1 MRRFE
6 LIDGTS
12 RKFWQV
18 RSHGPEITVTFG
30 RIGTEG
36 QSKTKSL
43 ASMDAAEAE
52 VARLIREKTAKGYVE
67 VGLQAVIP
75 APAIETQAPQPQPQ
89 CVDTSTPGTRRGTVG
104 SGAAAVPESTAH
116 PGLGRSAG
124 AAMEPARL
132 SDAGR
137 SSELRDASASTSAW
151 TPSDGLVWPS
161 AGFLWTEQRLAELP
175 PMRGLLS
182 PSSLDPADTG
192 NADPDPAA
200 LKAWPFDVDP
210 RQCTDLELWSQACSQ
225 TDLLGRVH
233 RRLVQTAAALH
244 GLPFALELALTC
256 AQHWLAS
263 NPSLYTYAGDR
274 PAHSLR
280 KRLAVC
286 SESVHAACVEVAARF
301 RGAALEIDAMICFML
316 PEQAAWANES
326 AQHPDLGEE
335 VEASWLDDTALS
347 PANALRVLRGRYGSA
362 FGWQLYFDTPKPAQT
377 ALLQLRLHGVGALP
391 LFDAAI
397 SEYARYPRMQPALE
411 RLLGMLECVE
421 APETFTVLFRHVEQ
435 EAVRH
440 SLQRLATRWPVALFK
455 SALLT
460 PRRSEA
466 LEDWAVG
473 LAANMPDIVDV
484 ALEASTPAERA
495 RMDTV
500 VRARLRPIEAPLDA
514 LPAALREAMNK
525 PAAGKGKI
533 APLPPFFDA
542 RTLIRPQL
550 RSGGALSEAA
560 MVQLGRLLA
569 ASTLQAAHPA
579 LEAVR
584 AACTPESLSECAWSL
599 FRAWQRV
606 GSPSKQ
612 VWAFAALG
620 LLGNDAVAH
629 RLAPLIREWPG
640 QSAHARATLGLDILA
655 ALGSDAAL
663 MQLNGIAEKVK
674 HAGLQARAR
683 ERIEHIAAARGLTPI
698 ELADRLVP
706 DLGLDAQG
714 VVSLDFGTRQFQVTL
729 DDAMKPRL
737 RDATG
742 RLLKD
747 LPKPGRGDDPELA
760 EAAVLQFKALK
771 KDAKAVAALH
781 VPRLERAM
789 CEGRRW
795 RPAVFERLFV
805 AHPWTGLLARRLL
818 WGVYREG
825 VLIDAV
831 RIAEDHSL
839 ADSEDGTCR
848 LAEDV
853 EVGIV
858 HPLELPAE
866 LAAAFGSRFSDYEIV
881 QPFRQLGRE
890 THTVDPAERQAGELL
905 RFKDRKTSAG
915 ALMSLAA
922 RGWESDTS
930 SYAIR
935 RFTRQLPGGREV
947 SVELEPGIQLGDIQ
961 SEPEQWLLKVDL
973 PAADAD
979 PIQVSELIRD
989 LELAAPL

>member
-6 LIDGTS
+6 LVDGVS
-12 RKFWQV
+12 KKFWEI
-18 RSHGPEITVTFG
+18 RTHGVEFTVSFG
-30 RIGTEG
+30 RIGTQG
-36 QSKTKSL
+36 QSKTKPL
-43 ASMDAAEAE
+43 ASAAAAEAE
-52 VARLIREKTAKGYVE
+52 VAKLIREKTAKGYVE
-67 VGLQAVIP
+67 VALGASPSSPPVETLQP
-75 APAIETQAPQPQPQ
+75 L
-89 CVDTSTPGTRRGTVG
+89 
-104 SGAAAVPESTAH
+104 PESRRADASTRDTGLETA
-116 PGLGRSAG
+116 SAVRPATTPAS
-124 AAMEPARL
+124 AA
-132 SDAGR
+132 
-137 SSELRDASASTSAW
+137 SSHGQFDCAATELAAQSVSASTREPQGGMESSGSRAVD
-151 TPSDGLVWPS
+151 DGLVWPS
-161 AGFLWTEQRLAELP
+161 AGFLWTEERLAELP
-175 PMRGLLS
+175 PMRGLQPLS
-182 PSSLDPADTG
+182 VGDTDPAQKDL
-192 NADPDPAA
+192 DPAA

-210 RQCTDLELWSQACSQ
+210 RQCTDLKLWSQACSQ
-225 TDLLGRVH
+225 TDLLGRAH
-233 RRLVQTAAALH
+233 RTLVQAATALH
-244 GLPFALELALTC
+244 GLPFALELTLGC
-256 AQHWLAS
+256 AAQWLAS

-274 PAHSLR
+274 PARSLR
-280 KRLAVC
+280 KQLAVC
-286 SESVHAACVEVAARF
+286 SEPVHAACVEIASRF
-301 RGAALEIDAMICFML
+301 RGVALETDALISFML
-316 PEQAAWANES
+316 PEQAAWANEC
-326 AQHPDLGEE
+326 AQHPGLDEE
-335 VEASWLDDTALS
+335 AEASWLDDTALS

-362 FGWQLYFDTPKPAQT
+362 FGWQLYFDTPRPAQT

-397 SEYARYPRMQPALE
+397 KEYARWPRLRPALE

-421 APETFTVLFRHVEQ
+421 APETFAVLFRHVEH
-435 EAVRH
+435 EAVRD

-466 LEDWAVG
+466 LEDWAVS
-473 LAANMPDIVDV
+473 LAASTPEIVDV
-484 ALEASTPAERA
+484 ALEASTPAERT
-495 RMDTV
+495 RMETV

-514 LPAALREAMNK
+514 LPAALREAAADL
-525 PAAGKGKI
+525 PAAKGKKM
-533 APLPPFFDA
+533 PLPEFFDP
-542 RTLIRPQL
+542 RTLHRPLL
-550 RSGGALSEAA
+550 RCGGALPRVA

-569 ASTLQAAHPA
+569 ASTLQAPRPE
-579 LEAVR
+579 LDAVR
-584 AACTPESLSECAWSL
+584 AACTPESLSECAWNL
-599 FRAWQRV
+599 FRAWQLA

-612 VWAFAALG
+612 GWAFAALG

-683 ERIEHIAAARGLTPI
+683 ERIEHIAAARGLTSI

-706 DLGLDAQG
+706 DLGLDTRG
-714 VVSLDFGTRQFQVTL
+714 CVSLNFGSRQFQVTL
-729 DDAMKPRL
+729 DDALKPRL

-747 LPKPGRGDDPELA
+747 LPKPGRGDDVELA

-789 CEGRRW
+789 CERRRW
-795 RPAVFERLFV
+795 RPAVFESVFV
-805 AHPWTGLLARRLL
+805 AHPLMGLLARRLL
-818 WGVYREG
+818 WGVYRAG
-825 VLIDAV
+825 RLVGAL

-839 ADSEDGTCR
+839 ADSEDCVYR
-848 LAEDV
+848 LAEGV

-858 HPLELPAE
+858 HPLELPSE
-866 LAAAFGSRFSDYEIV
+866 LAAAFGGRFSDYEIV

-890 THTVDPAERQAGELL
+890 TYTVDPAERQAGELL

-922 RGWESDTS
+922 RGWESETS

-935 RFTRQLPGGREV
+935 HFSRPLPGGQQV

-979 PIQVSELIRD
+979 PVQVSELIRD
-989 LELAAPL
+989 LELAAPI